1 MIFVL
6 VSQQFKREA
15 VCTQGN
21 QIFNTP
27 LQMSIPY
34 ELELSFLYLC
44 FVKKYDVVTT
54 VLIRTLRGGFIVAV
68 PVRVHTLR
76 GGFVVAVDGL
86 DISCFTLRDDVVVF
100 VIRL

>member
-1 MIFVL
+1 MQAPNEKPFV
-6 VSQQFKREA
+6 RA
-15 VCTQGN
+15 GRP

-34 ELELSFLYLC
+34 RNVLFVFMI
-44 FVKKYDVVTT
+44 FVKT
-54 VLIRTLRGGFIVAV
+54 IMTLLLPYRSAPLEVDSSSLY
-68 PVRVHTLR
+68 RYNRTLR

-86 DISCFTLRDDVVVF
+86 DILYILLVVVF